1 MILILFTSII
11 TSLLVQKVAILI
23 MMEIKFKQVPRSS
36 IKSNEKVPTMLI
48 QERVTQVRKSVYR
61 TMASHTIYSNINNK

>member
-1 MILILFTSII
+1 
-11 TSLLVQKVAILI
+11 

-61 TMASHTIYSNINNK
+61 TMASHTIYSNINNKWIEYILCKYGTNLLIPIS